1 MSKMK
6 TTEDTEY
13 AEDKY
18 PYSDITEK
26 IIKCAIEVHKIL
38 GPGFIESIYENAL
51 VYEMRQE
58 RLKVEE
64 QKLVPVLYR
73 GIKVGEHRLN
83 LLVENVV
90 IVENKVVKEFNEVHQ
105 AQILSYL
112 KATGKRIGLL
122 INFAKTKIEVK
133 RIIL

>member
-1 MSKMK
+1 
-6 TTEDTEY
+6 
-13 AEDKY
+13 
-18 PYSDITEK
+18 
-26 IIKCAIEVHKIL
+26 
-38 GPGFIESIYENAL
+38 
-51 VYEMRQE
+51 
-58 RLKVEE
+58 
-64 QKLVPVLYR
+64 VPVLYR

-105 AQILSYL
+105 VQILSYL

-122 INFAKTKIEVK
+122 INFAETKIEVK